1 MKVGW
6 HAPVTSVAGRSYLRI
21 RAWVPEKFWGS
32 FHSARSLHGGGF
44 DDNVPV
50 VSSLV
55 GGVFVFTGS
64 VVMVL
69 TQYPS

>member
-1 MKVGW
+1 MAHPRHVRGW
-6 HAPVTSVAGRSYLRI
+6 KKYLRI
-21 RAWVPEKFWGS
+21 RTWVPEKFWGS
-32 FHSARSLHGGGF
+32 FHSAHSLPIGGF
-44 DDNVPV
+44 GDIVPV

-69 TQYPS
+69 VQYLS